1 MDWLGRL
8 LEAGFRQVGHW
19 ELSGKQPVY
28 SLHSHAGSSDVL
40 YSFVVDGAVMYVGK
54 TTMPLSRRMY
64 GYQNP
69 GPSQRTNIANH
80 AHMLRALESGKR
92 VEIYALVADHLTV
105 HHGFRVSLAAGLE
118 DDLVRQVKP
127 PWNKSG
133 S

>member
-1 MDWLGRL
+1 LDWLLRL

-19 ELSGKQPVY
+19 ELSGKRPVY

-40 YSFVVDGAVMYVGK
+40 YSFVVDGVVMYVGK

-64 GYQNP
+64 DYQNP
-69 GPSQRTNIANH
+69 GPSQRTNMANH
-80 AHMLRALESGKR
+80 AHVLMALELGKR
-92 VEIYALVADHLTV
+92 VEIYALAEDDAVV

-118 DDLVRQVKP
+118 DDLIHQVNP
-127 PWNKSG
+127 PWNKTG